1 MTSIKKL
8 FLRFYFLLSHVV
20 GPRPGLRVVIM
31 VLVYAAILA
40 GAFGSAYALR
50 WDFAVPVEYQEQ
62 CLSLIGPVVLVKL
75 LLLGA
80 FGQFRTVL
88 SYFSL
93 YDFGC
98 IFVSAGVSSAGMLAV
113 WLFSEQNAAPPRGV
127 IMIDYF
133 LALGGLAGL
142 RLSLRILCS
151 SGKTI
156 DGRSGQSA
164 ITRVGIIGAG
174 DTGAALAG
182 DLLHKRNFGMVPAF
196 FLDDDSRKWDRRLH
210 GVKIHGPIAILP
222 ELAAK
227 EGISEIILTI
237 PGAGPKKV
245 QEVISLAQRAGLK
258 TNIVPSFT
266 QLATGDVQVERF
278 RPVELEDLLGRDPAV
293 LDSAGIDEL
302 LRGQV
307 VMVTG
312 AGGSIGSELCRQI
325 VDRAPTKLLLV
336 DQSEVQLFQ
345 IEQELI
351 GRGLGHLVVALVA
364 DILDS
369 ARVHEILDEFRPS
382 TVFHAAAHKHV
393 FMMERQPAEAVKN
406 NFLGTFRLA
415 QAARQF
421 EVRRFVLIST
431 DKAINPTSVMG
442 ASKRLAEYAILGN
455 HSRADNRTK
464 FMAVRFGNV
473 LGSSG
478 SVIPIFRKQI
488 AAGGPVTVTHPEV
501 TRYFMTIP
509 EAVGLV
515 LQAATMGEGG
525 EVFVLDMGTP
535 MKIADVA
542 RQLIHLSGY
551 RPGVDIEVKFVGLRP
566 GEKLYEELQH
576 TGENLAGT
584 THPRVMRLR
593 GKELEP
599 ELVEECLA
607 EIAGSVYSTDGDDL
621 KRLIKKWVPEYTPCF
636 LEGDQSGSRRLA
648 MAGVEPPSTPLAIGA
663 SGAGAVATDA
673 GRRSPQ
679 EPGTIQG

>member
-1 MTSIKKL
+1 MNALQKA
-8 FLRFYFLLSHVV
+8 FLRSFSFLGHIAGS
-20 GPRPGLRVVIM
+20 RPGLRAIM
-31 VLVYAAILA
+31 MAIVYAVIL
-40 GAFGSAYALR
+40 GLAFRLAYALR
-50 WDFAVPVEYQEQ
+50 WDFALPETFADQ
-62 CLSLIGPVVLVKL
+62 CLLLIGPVVLAKL

-80 FGQFRTVL
+80 FGQFKSVL

-98 IFVSAGVSSAGMLAV
+98 IFVSIGVSSVGMLGI
-113 WLFSEQNAAPPRGV
+113 WLFSEQNSAPPRGV
-127 IMIDYF
+127 ILIDYF

-142 RLSLRILCS
+142 RLGLRILCT
-151 SGKTI
+151 SGRFV
-156 DGRSGQSA
+156 DGRKGGMP
-164 ITRVGIIGAG
+164 ITRVGIIGVG
-174 DTGAALAG
+174 DTGAALVS
-182 DLLHKRNFGMVPAF
+182 DLLNKRNFGMIPSF
-196 FLDDDSRKWDRRLH
+196 FLDDDSYKWDRRLH
-210 GVKIHGPIAILP
+210 GVRICGPISMLP
-222 ELAAK
+222 EVARK
-227 EGISEIILTI
+227 EGISEIIITI
-237 PGAGPKKV
+237 PGAGPRKV
-245 QEVISLAQRAGLK
+245 QEVISLAHGAGLK
-258 TNIVPSFT
+258 TNIVPSMA
-266 QLATGDVQVERF
+266 QLAAGDVQVNRF
-278 RPVELEDLLGRDPAV
+278 RPVELEDLLGREPAV

-302 LRGQV
+302 VRNHVIL
-307 VMVTG
+307 VTG

-325 VDRAPTKLLLV
+325 LDRSPKRLLLV

-345 IEQELI
+345 IEQEFV
-351 GRGLGHLVVALVA
+351 GRGVDGVVVALVA

-369 ARVHEILDEFRPS
+369 ARIQEILDEYRPA
-382 TVFHAAAHKHV
+382 TIFHAAAHKHV

-455 HSRADNRTK
+455 HSHPDNRTK

-535 MKIADVA
+535 MKIVDVA

-551 RPGVDIEVKFVGLRP
+551 KPDTDIELKFVGLRP

-576 TGENLAGT
+576 TCENLAGT
-584 THPRVMRLR
+584 AHPRVMQLK
-593 GKELEP
+593 GKVLDWDE
-599 ELVEECLA
+599 VERCLA
-607 EIAGSVYSTDGDDL
+607 EIAGSVYTADGDEL
-621 KRLIKKWVPEYTPCF
+621 KHLIRKWVPEYTPCF
-636 LEGDQSGSRRLA
+636 LEGDHSHGSVNGA
-648 MAGVEPPSTPLAIGA
+648 AVMNTIAISTGATAPSDADPAPMINSPGA
-663 SGAGAVATDA
+663 RHG
-673 GRRSPQ
+673 
-679 EPGTIQG
+679 